1 MVKVNGLYLACYYTA
16 IYFIYK
22 IEYNC
27 DSGIQLILDISVGKS
42 YALQSQSVFLLILN
56 LLSILPFIVS
66 IIMENEKYAAM
77 KRYLCLRMDRER
89 IFYKNFIS
97 NIIIVTKGMVI
108 KILIDLFI
116 LLMCESITRESL
128 KTLTIVEFF
137 YFLFFVGLCSAINLI
152 SILLSIAKYES
163 LVGSMCYAMIAQR
176 IGNSNDVFSACF
188 SPIPDIQNLM
198 GEKIVFVRIILI
210 FVIIGLNVVI
220 VKTKGIREDVI

>member
-42 YALQSQSVFLLILN
+42 YALQSQPVFLLILN

-128 KTLTIVEFF
+128 KTLTIIEFF
-137 YFLFFVGLCSAINLI
+137 YFLFL
-152 SILLSIAKYES
+152 
-163 LVGSMCYAMIAQR
+163 
-176 IGNSNDVFSACF
+176 
-188 SPIPDIQNLM
+188 
-198 GEKIVFVRIILI
+198 
-210 FVIIGLNVVI
+210 
-220 VKTKGIREDVI
+220 